1 MSNEPEGQRR
11 SASDVQRDQAAMR
24 DVVPAM
30 VALVAV
36 QGSLIALDPDGGASW
51 ANVAWALL
59 PLVPFTWLVWAQ
71 VRSLRRADE
80 RQRILQLS
88 AMATGFAVV
97 MVIALAGGL
106 LDGAGLGSP
115 RQSLQLV
122 FIGGTIAWLGS
133 LGYLMRPSR

>member
-1 MSNEPEGQRR
+1 MLNESEGQRR
-11 SASDVQRDQAAMR
+11 SASDVERDQAAMR
-24 DVVPAM
+24 DVAPAM
-30 VALVAV
+30 VALIAV
-36 QGSLIALDPDGGASW
+36 QGSLILLDPDGGASL
-51 ANVAWALL
+51 ANVVWSLL
-59 PLVPFTWLVWAQ
+59 PLLPFAWLVWAQ

-115 RQSLQLV
+115 RQSVQLV
-122 FIGGTIAWLGS
+122 FIGGTLAWLGS
-133 LGYLMRPSR
+133 LAYLLRPSR

>member
-1 MSNEPEGQRR
+1 
-11 SASDVQRDQAAMR
+11 MR
-24 DVVPAM
+24 DVAPAM

-36 QGSLIALDPDGGASW
+36 QGSLIALDPDGGASL
-51 ANVAWALL
+51 ANVVWSLL

-80 RQRILQLS
+80 RQRILQMS

-97 MVIALAGGL
+97 
-106 LDGAGLGSP
+106 
-115 RQSLQLV
+115 V
-122 FIGGTIAWLGS
+122 FIGGTLAWLGS